1 MKLNDVDFTIL
12 LINVYFPYKQNT
24 DEHRVQYLELLGA
37 LDDIITNNPLAKFI
51 ITGDFNYNIY
61 DETQPM
67 TPVIRDFIRS
77 NDLICTHNFD
87 STFNAGTSFT
97 RYCLKGGSYS
107 LLDFILISRSLRDRV
122 KRCYIDYDGSNPSD
136 HFPVTMQIDVVPLVS
151 GDGSHTGAN
160 NGMYRVPWSKIP
172 REDLSKY
179 RNAMEE
185 MLDSVYVPTEIL
197 HGDVL
202 CSCEYHVSVINH
214 YYHSVLKVLE
224 VADSLLPRKSPHG
237 NRGKDFWTEN
247 LTRLTRD
254 SVEAYNNWT
263 DNGRPSSG
271 PFFER
276 KKECHYIYK
285 SELRRRRRLMA
296 AEKSEALN
304 ENLMEKNFLSFW
316 KDWKKISQAK
326 CPPVNRIE
334 DALTEPDI
342 ASVFKS
348 YFQGIYG
355 CNDTGPHRN
364 LRREFDEKIPP
375 IFPIKT
381 K

>member
-1 MKLNDVDFTIL
+1 
-12 LINVYFPYKQNT
+12 
-24 DEHRVQYLELLGA
+24 
-37 LDDIITNNPLAKFI
+37 
-51 ITGDFNYNIY
+51 
-61 DETQPM
+61 
-67 TPVIRDFIRS
+67 
-77 NDLICTHNFD
+77 
-87 STFNAGTSFT
+87 
-97 RYCLKGGSYS
+97 
-107 LLDFILISRSLRDRV
+107 
-122 KRCYIDYDGSNPSD
+122 
-136 HFPVTMQIDVVPLVS
+136 
-151 GDGSHTGAN
+151 
-160 NGMYRVPWSKIP
+160 
-172 REDLSKY
+172 
-179 RNAMEE
+179 
-185 MLDSVYVPTEIL
+185 MLDSIFVPTDIL